1 MVHLCYKKDGAVRDL
16 VLVGPGQ
23 RHTVRPEGYT
33 SVDVD
38 VSMVVGSHE
47 HPASTTLAFTS
58 GGTRPPITGIRVVSE
73 DVLRDM
79 MAAAATATAAVN
91 SDAALVDAALEGV
104 VPPAVAD
111 AFGWEEIGRLP
122 GGRCVIAKRGQGSP
136 IVSLAVYRAP
146 TVVPRFGQSC
156 ILSLLPGDALSRL
169 SSPSSS
175 SSSSSSAVARPGT
188 AALRAAYECALGRW
202 QMKSGDMRSIF
213 LQAGVPGSD
222 APVAVTGY
230 LVRGLVGRLT
240 QDAVDSDQE
249 EGAGTIV
256 PYGGLEKTGEM
267 RGVVYRCVDA
277 RQSPGQWS
285 MFGQWTS
292 VADKSEDPYPCS
304 LQFAA
309 APAVG
314 VAETSQVV
322 AAFATVGVSARCP
335 RCIHSHSPT

>member
-1 MVHLCYKKDGAVRDL
+1 
-16 VLVGPGQ
+16 
-23 RHTVRPEGYT
+23 
-33 SVDVD
+33 
-38 VSMVVGSHE
+38 MVVGSHE

-79 MAAAATATAAVN
+79 MAAAAAATAAVN

-169 SSPSSS
+169 SSS

-202 QMKSGDMRSIF
+202 QMKSGDMRSMF
-213 LQAGVPGSD
+213 LQAGVAGSD
-222 APVAVTGY
+222 APVAVSGY

-249 EGAGTIV
+249 DDVGTII

-267 RGVVYRCVDA
+267 RGIVYRYVDP
-277 RQSPGQWS
+277 QQCPDGTSQWFMKGQWS
-285 MFGQWTS
+285 S
-292 VADKSEDPYPCS
+292 VSDKSDDEYPCS
-304 LQFAA
+304 LKFAT

-335 RCIHSHSPT
+335 LHAHRSMLLLVLSLLLLRCRSRSALCVYVCVSCRVVSLIKRLSMCWP